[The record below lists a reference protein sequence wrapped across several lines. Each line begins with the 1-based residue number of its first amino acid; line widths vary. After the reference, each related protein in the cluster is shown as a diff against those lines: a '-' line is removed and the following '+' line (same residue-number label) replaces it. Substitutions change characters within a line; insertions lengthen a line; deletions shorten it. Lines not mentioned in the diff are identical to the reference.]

1 MRRSIVVTGNKLAV
15 LGVLIIAIVLAAAA
29 ALSHHVRAAEIN
41 AAAQSVTNDAG
52 QVTAGELAQW
62 IVEKRQ
68 DYQLIDLRDPWQ
80 FDDYH
85 IPTAINIPF
94 AQLFR
99 SEARLD
105 KSKKIVV
112 YGLGAGHAAQVQVLL
127 AMKGYRIY
135 ALNDGIIA
143 WWDEVMTPSS
153 IRSANPQSSGYQQA
167 RQLREYFTTGGRASE
182 PPAAFTTP
190 PVQEPA
196 PVMPAAKPSSPKP
209 ATKVKPA
216 AKPAS
221 KPAEKPPKDKDKDRL
236 KLGAGCS

>member
-1 MRRSIVVTGNKLAV
+1 MRRSIVVTGNRLAV
-15 LGVLIIAIVLAAAA
+15 LAVIIAVVLVAAAA
-29 ALSHHVRAAEIN
+29 ISHHVRAAEIN
-41 AAAQSVTNDAG
+41 AVAQSAASDAG
-52 QVTAGELAQW
+52 QVTAGALAQW

-68 DYQLIDLRDPWQ
+68 DYQLIDLRAPWQ

-94 AQLFR
+94 AQLF
-99 SEARLD
+99 SAESRLN
-105 KSKKIVV
+105 KNKQIVV

-127 AMKGYRIY
+127 AMKGYHAY

-167 RQLREYFTTGGRASE
+167 RQLREYFMTGDRASE
-182 PPAAFTTP
+182 PPTFAAT

-196 PVMPAAKPSSPKP
+196 PVMPVAKPANTKP
-209 ATKVKPA
+209 SVKAKPA
-216 AKPAS
+216 AKPA
-221 KPAEKPPKDKDKDRL
+221 KPAEAPPKDKDKDRL
-236 KLGAGCS
+236 KLGTGCS